1 MDTVNPY
8 KIDGQGSKS
17 LRRTRSR
24 GVLGLRHTIK
34 VQVYVHG
41 APTVIDYN
49 LTLNRI
55 FRLKKFR
62 SGHPA
67 MQEFFNP
74 PSSCLTIQTLVQCK
88 KKLCPPDCLVSF
100 NSYLCKEDVV
110 LCEFRFVNSM
120 V

>member
-1 MDTVNPY
+1 ME
-8 KIDGQGSKS
+8 
-17 LRRTRSR
+17 
-24 GVLGLRHTIK
+24 TIK

-62 SGHPA
+62 SGHHA

-74 PSSCLTIQTLVQCK
+74 PSSYLTIQTLCARIG
-88 KKLCPPDCLVSF
+88 VSTGPILHNYYAAQRADKIIGAF
-100 NSYLCKEDVV
+100 SSSLYDV
-110 LCEFRFVNSM
+110 EYYIS
-120 V
+120 

>member
-1 MDTVNPY
+1 L
-8 KIDGQGSKS
+8 K
-17 LRRTRSR
+17 
-24 GVLGLRHTIK
+24 TIK

-67 MQEFFNP
+67 MQEFFNR
-74 PSSCLTIQTLVQCK
+74 T
-88 KKLCPPDCLVSF
+88 
-100 NSYLCKEDVV
+100 
-110 LCEFRFVNSM
+110 
-120 V
+120 